1 LIEEKE
7 QFAIVTRLL
16 HDGTIAHME
25 GKSNKPQAT
34 SRYSVVGAMWREIQ
48 TSPKLPDSA
57 V

>member
-34 SRYSVVGAMWREIQ
+34 SRYSVVGAM
-48 TSPKLPDSA
+48 
-57 V
+57 